1 MKMYSYFPGCSLEK
15 IASAYHVST
24 VETARRLGVALKE
37 LEDWNCCGATA
48 YFHVDELLAY
58 ALCARNLAMAEKEG
72 ADLVAPCSGC
82 FKNMYF
88 ANAHLKHDLD
98 LAEHIN
104 EAMKEDGL
112 EFRGTVRVRHLMDV
126 FINDVGLAEIK
137 KRVTRPLKGLRVAPY
152 YGCQIV
158 RPQKDHED
166 VEQPRFFEDLLS
178 AIGAE
183 PVEYPLKLRCCG
195 GSLIV
200 TNRKAALTMVHQLL
214 QNAVDSGAALI
225 ATTCPLC
232 QINLECYQRHV
243 NRMFGTTFAL
253 PIVYFTQLM
262 GLALGASPAQLGIG
276 TEVVSPTKILE
287 CKMPAAAGGAA
298 AQAKVPVA

>member
-1 MKMYSYFPGCSLEK
+1 MKTYSYFPGCSLEK
-15 IASAYHVST
+15 MAAAYHVST
-24 VETARRLGVALKE
+24 LEVAGRLGVELKE
-37 LEDWNCCGATA
+37 LDDWNCCGATA
-48 YFHVDELLAY
+48 YFHVDELMAHT
-58 ALCARNLAMAEKEG
+58 LCARNLAIAEREG
-72 ADLVAPCSGC
+72 ADVVAPCSGC

-88 ANAHLKHDLD
+88 ANLHLRHDPE

-104 EAMKEDGL
+104 EAIKADGL
-112 EFRGTVRVRHLMDV
+112 EFRGTVQVRHLMEV
-126 FINDVGLAEIK
+126 FIQDVGLAEI
-137 KRVTRPLKGLRVAPY
+137 RRQVTRPLAGVRVAPY
-152 YGCQIV
+152 YGCQII
-158 RPQKDHED
+158 RPQKAGED

-183 PVEYPLKLRCCG
+183 PVPYPLKLRCCG

-200 TNRKAALTMVHQLL
+200 TNRKAALSMVHQLL
-214 QNAVDSGAALI
+214 QNAADSGAGLI

-262 GLALGASPAQLGIG
+262 GLALGASPAELGIG
-276 TEVVSPTKILE
+276 TEVIPPTQVLG
-287 CKMPAAAGGAA
+287 CKQPADGADVA
-298 AQAKVPVA
+298 RVKVPVA